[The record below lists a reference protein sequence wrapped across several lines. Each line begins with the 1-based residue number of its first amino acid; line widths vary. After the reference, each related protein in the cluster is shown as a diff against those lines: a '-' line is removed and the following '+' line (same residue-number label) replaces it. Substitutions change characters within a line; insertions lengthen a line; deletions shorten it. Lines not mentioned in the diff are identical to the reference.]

1 MVGGVFGRM
10 LIILQGRLLSRRLKY
25 KGLFS
30 FFNQNIF
37 ERMID
42 IAKSVKGPN
51 KIIFASSN
59 KKINLILKKIC
70 EKKKIIF
77 FPFKGDEENVF
88 KRFQAIVKKNKKKYK
103 YFLRITCDNYL
114 VQPKIIE
121 LLYKKVCA
129 EKTDYGYIDSMSHFS
144 GEIISV
150 KTFLKEGNKKIS
162 NKAREHVTWDIRHNK
177 EYSKTILPK
186 NFLNINHLKS
196 PTLDTYED
204 LRKMYYYQLKYPNLK
219 KIRSLESIK
228 RIFPYRSK

>member
-70 EKKKIIF
+70 EKKK
-77 FPFKGDEENVF
+77 
-88 KRFQAIVKKNKKKYK
+88 
-103 YFLRITCDNYL
+103 
-114 VQPKIIE
+114 
-121 LLYKKVCA
+121 
-129 EKTDYGYIDSMSHFS
+129 
-144 GEIISV
+144 
-150 KTFLKEGNKKIS
+150 
-162 NKAREHVTWDIRHNK
+162 
-177 EYSKTILPK
+177 
-186 NFLNINHLKS
+186 
-196 PTLDTYED
+196 
-204 LRKMYYYQLKYPNLK
+204 
-219 KIRSLESIK
+219 
-228 RIFPYRSK
+228 